1 MLSGV
6 SGRSP
11 YIYQDGGDY
20 FATFASADGIIHDC
34 SSFLAEWLFTE
45 KFGCYMLHDKATID
59 KQFLKNGKEMLNYY
73 RKAFTEEDII
83 RYVQDIYEEKAD
95 TAREQRIAFVRSH
108 LKVNYPAASKFIVS
122 YIKEQLGFSEEGQQ

>member
-1 MLSGV
+1 MQENSNV
-6 SGRSP
+6 
-11 YIYQDGGDY
+11 IYQDGGDY
-20 FATFASADGIIHDC
+20 FVTFASADGIIHDC

-45 KFGCYMLHDKATID
+45 KFGCYMLHDEATID
-59 KQFLKNGKEMLNYY
+59 KQFLENGKEMLKYY

-95 TAREQRIAFVRSH
+95 IDRERRIVFVRSH
-108 LKVNYPAASKFIVS
+108 LKINYPAVSKFIVS

>member
-1 MLSGV
+1 M
-6 SGRSP
+6 
-11 YIYQDGGDY
+11 
-20 FATFASADGIIHDC
+20 ATFASADGIIHDC

-108 LKVNYPAASKFIVS
+108 LTLQNLSFPISRSSWVSLRRGNNELCGYSRWRDRSTYGGKYP
-122 YIKEQLGFSEEGQQ
+122 